1 MTESSLN
8 NADSENLNQT
18 NENDNGGDM
27 SNCNGDASHEELV
40 NGHGENG
47 DLDTNNQEDN
57 NVHDTENENGK
68 NDSNQDSCNLNQDDE
83 DAANRKLQLVVEETV
98 DRADPADRGM
108 QDLRNIRKFSNAAQ
122 MMGTRKELLHSF
134 YRKSNLHRDM
144 DCV

>member
-1 MTESSLN
+1 
-8 NADSENLNQT
+8 
-18 NENDNGGDM
+18 M

-68 NDSNQDSCNLNQDDE
+68 NNSNKDSSNLNQDDE
-83 DAANRKLQLVVEETV
+83 DAANRKLRLVVEETV

-122 MMGTRKELLHSF
+122 MMGIRKEILHS
-134 YRKSNLHRDM
+134 SI
-144 DCV
+144 

>member
-1 MTESSLN
+1 
-8 NADSENLNQT
+8 
-18 NENDNGGDM
+18 M

-47 DLDTNNQEDN
+47 DLDTNNQEN
-57 NVHDTENENGK
+57 NNSDDTENENGK
-68 NDSNQDSCNLNQDDE
+68 NNSNQDSSNLNQDDE
-83 DAANRKLQLVVEETV
+83 DAANRKLQLVVEKTV
-98 DRADPADRGM
+98 GRAAVDPAAVDKAAVDPADRGM